1 MSEQNKTTAQNGKRR
16 IKERTYYAPGLLE
29 LTVMIPL
36 PVGEKRHI
44 AVEFTG
50 GHITGYGVSPATFT
64 TKDPYI
70 QDMLESN
77 RWFGRKIF
85 LEKDESK
92 SK

>member
-1 MSEQNKTTAQNGKRR
+1 MSEQNETTAQNEKRK

-36 PVGEKRHI
+36 PVGEKRQI

-50 GHITGYGVSPATFT
+50 GHITGYGVAPATFT
-64 TKDPYI
+64 TRDPYI

-77 RWFGRKIF
+77 RWFRRKFF
-85 LEKDESK
+85 LEGDESE